1 MATRKVKAQKE
12 RQPKASSTGKQV
24 GSANG
29 TAATAV
35 ATPNPAP
42 PTFEQIRQRA
52 YLLYL
57 ERGAGHGQDWDD
69 WFVAE
74 RQLVASRAIAP

>member
-1 MATRKVKAQKE
+1 MATRKEKAQKE

-24 GSANG
+24 RTENG
-29 TAATAV
+29 TAAKAV
-35 ATPNPAP
+35 PATNPGP

-57 ERGAGHGQDWDD
+57 KRGAEHGQDWDD

-74 RQLVASRAIAP
+74 KQLIESQAIAP

>member
-24 GSANG
+24 RTENG

-35 ATPNPAP
+35 ATANPAP

-57 ERGAGHGQDWDD
+57 ERGAEHGQDWND

-74 RQLVASRAIAP
+74 KQLVESRAMTP